1 MSEVVKYPKL
11 HTTDLA
17 QELYTPPSATAQIVP
32 FIPKGLVVWEM
43 CYGRGD
49 MANALRDSGISVVG
63 DKNMDCFID
72 EPEAYDIIVT
82 NPPYRNN
89 KDFLERAIKSGKPFA
104 LLMRLEHIG
113 GVRASDLLKDLDIK
127 ILIPKRRINFI
138 TPKMRDG
145 KSVGGSQFHT
155 IWVTYKLVDDPR
167 QIIYL
172 EEPTKLEAEL

>member
-1 MSEVVKYPKL
+1 MTKYPKL
-11 HTTDLA
+11 HTTNLA

-32 FIPKGLVVWEM
+32 FIPKDLVVWEM

-49 MANALRDSGISVVG
+49 MADALRSSSIKVVG
-63 DKNMDCFID
+63 NKDMDCFIH
-72 EPEAYDIIVT
+72 EPEAYDIIIT

-127 ILIPKRRINFI
+127 ILIPKKRINFI

-145 KSVGGSQFHT
+145 ESAGGSPFHT
-155 IWVTYKLVDDPR
+155 IWVTYKLVNDPR
-167 QIIYL
+167 QIIYIG
-172 EEPTKLEAEL
+172 ELK